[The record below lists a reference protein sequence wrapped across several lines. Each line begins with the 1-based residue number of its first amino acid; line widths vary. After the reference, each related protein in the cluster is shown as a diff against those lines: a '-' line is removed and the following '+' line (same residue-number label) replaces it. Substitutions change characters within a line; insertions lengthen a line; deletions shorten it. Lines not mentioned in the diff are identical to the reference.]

1 MMKFPAVIGFLLA
14 VVTAAPAHHSAA
26 TEFDMNDPV
35 SVEGV
40 VSKVEWRNPHIW
52 FYVDVRDANGQVTT
66 WGFTGSPPG
75 MLARRGITR
84 DILTNGAEVKVEGF
98 RARDGSPNAVGRN
111 VTFAD
116 GRSVFTGT
124 PGGRHHF
131 LIFIGPLMF

>member
-1 MMKFPAVIGFLLA
+1 MKKFAVVIGFLL
-14 VVTAAPAHHSAA
+14 VVAISAPAHHSAA

-52 FYVDVRDANGQVTT
+52 FYVDVTGDNGEVTT
-66 WGFTGSPPG
+66 WGFTGSPTG

-84 DILTNGAEVKVEGF
+84 DVLKDGAEVKVSGF

-116 GRSVFTGT
+116 GTSVFAGT
-124 PGGRHHF
+124 PGEFPERR
-131 LIFIGPLMF
+131 